1 MSAHKE
7 KILKRKRK
15 HARIRAKVHGTAK
28 RPRLAVFVSNR
39 YSYAQLIDDDG
50 MNTIFQVTSREVK
63 KGTMLEKAK
72 EVGNLIAK
80 GAKDKKINEV
90 VFDRGG
96 FLYSGKVK
104 AIAEGARE
112 GGLKF

>member
-1 MSAHKE
+1 MSVHKE

-15 HARIRAKVHGTAK
+15 HVRIRARVHGSLK
-28 RPRLAVFVSNR
+28 KPRLAVFVSNR
-39 YSYAQLIDDDG
+39 YSYAQLIDDDASQ
-50 MNTIFQVTSREVK
+50 TLSQATSREVK

-72 EVGNLIAK
+72 EVGRLIAK
-80 GAKDKKINEV
+80 NAEEKKITQV

>member
-15 HARIRAKVHGTAK
+15 HARIRARVYGTAK
-28 RPRLAVFVSNR
+28 KPRLAVFISNR
-39 YSYAQLIDDDG
+39 YSYAQLINDDT
-50 MNTIFQVTSREVK
+50 MTTLSAVTSREVK

-72 EVGNLIAK
+72 EIGRLIAK
-80 GAKDKKINEV
+80 NATDKKIGLV